1 MKDRGGKRRGAR
13 SLIPAFNVVVHCVK
27 TRSAAYLY
35 GTSLYDPAN
44 THSFEAHVDSK
55 ERMFAFPSQWGRC
68 PEGTDRALP
77 GKLNENRGKSD
88 ASLRIYEGVEAAAF
102 LAFLLTPSHLSA
114 IPTQPKFAISEEIRE
129 AAVILW
135 YNYRYR

>member
-13 SLIPAFNVVVHCVK
+13 SLIPAFKLVVHCVK

-35 GTSLYDPAN
+35 GTSLHDPAN
-44 THSFEAHVDSK
+44 AHSFEAHVGSK
-55 ERMFAFPSQWGRC
+55 ERPFAIPSRWGRC
-68 PEGTDRALP
+68 PEGAEWALL
-77 GKLNENRGKSD
+77 GKLNKNREKATLHAEYMK
-88 ASLRIYEGVEAAAF
+88 ASKPLPF
-102 LAFLLTPSHLSA
+102 PPSPSHLPA